1 MFMIVGATG
10 SLGGSV
16 ALALLDQGQRVRVL
30 VRPESPLRA
39 TGRFTDPATLERAGA
54 EVVEGDLREPDSI
67 APHLR
72 GVTALLSTASG
83 TKRAPPDSIQAVDLE
98 GTAALARLARSA
110 GVQHMVYVSARGAAP
125 EAPAFLRIKWE
136 AEEAVMRFGPP
147 ATIVRPAAYMQDWIG
162 FVYGAQLQGGT
173 RVQAI
178 GSTDPLK
185 AYVDEADVAKVVTA
199 ALLAG
204 PPAAG
209 AATET
214 VELSAD
220 SVRASEVIRRMAE
233 ASGLPLT
240 VDRVPVGRGVDTV
253 QGPVADVITGLLTMM
268 ADQPDDPYVSEGL
281 EARYGVKPRKVDEF
295 IHGMFAGVPAD

>member
-39 TGRFTDPATLERAGA
+39 TGRFTDPAALERAGA

-72 GVTALLSTASG
+72 GVSALLSTASG

-110 GVQHMVYVSARGAAP
+110 GVEHMVYVSARGAAP

-240 VDRVPVGRGVDTV
+240 VDRVPVGR
-253 QGPVADVITGLLTMM
+253 
-268 ADQPDDPYVSEGL
+268 
-281 EARYGVKPRKVDEF
+281 
-295 IHGMFAGVPAD
+295 